1 MPLFRPRTRVYEA
14 IQLDRVEFLEDG
26 SHSIHL
32 GTKENLP
39 QWLVNALIDDEIV
52 AKIQGDSYLTHFIEG
67 TEVHI
72 HPGDWIMYQGEV
84 GIFVVSGNELLE
96 DFEPIPA
103 PVRQDAT
110 VQVTGVE
117 ATGSTLTFEG
127 TPV

>member
-1 MPLFRPRTRVYEA
+1 
-14 IQLDRVEFLEDG
+14 
-26 SHSIHL
+26 
-32 GTKENLP
+32 
-39 QWLVNALIDDEIV
+39 
-52 AKIQGDSYLTHFIEG
+52 
-67 TEVHI
+67 
-72 HPGDWIMYQGEV
+72 
-84 GIFVVSGNELLE
+84 LLE

>member
-1 MPLFRPRTRVYEA
+1 LVLG
-14 IQLDRVEFLEDG
+14 IED
-26 SHSIHL
+26 
-32 GTKENLP
+32 E
-39 QWLVNALIDDEIV
+39 
-52 AKIQGDSYLTHFIEG
+52 
-67 TEVHI
+67 EVHV
-72 HPGDWIMYQGEV
+72 HAGEYLMYEEGM